1 MSASKKARLNRSAPV
16 LFVRNVHA
24 ATEHYRDAMGFSFSK
39 IWGEPPSF
47 AILRRDDVY
56 VMIKQIEDHN
66 YIVPRSTVSAGL
78 WDMYFWVDDIDALY
92 EEFVERGA
100 KIDYGVC
107 DQPYGCREFGT
118 QDVDGHDIGFGQVIS

>member
-1 MSASKKARLNRSAPV
+1 MSPSKKARLTGSAPV
-16 LFVRNVHA
+16 LFVRDVHA
-24 ATEHYRDAMGFSFSK
+24 AAEDYRDAMGFSFGK

-47 AILRRDDVY
+47 AILRRDDMY

-66 YIVPRSTVSAGL
+66 YIVPRSTASPGL

-92 EEFVERGA
+92 KEFVQRGA
-100 KIDYGVC
+100 KIDYGLC

-118 QDVDGHDIGFGQVIS
+118 QDTDGHHIGFGQVIS